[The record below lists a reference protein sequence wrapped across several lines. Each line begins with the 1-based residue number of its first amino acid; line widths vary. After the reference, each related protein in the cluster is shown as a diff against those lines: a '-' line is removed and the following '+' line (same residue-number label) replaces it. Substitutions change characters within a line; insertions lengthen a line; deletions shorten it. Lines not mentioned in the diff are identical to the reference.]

1 MNSGKQCVGDDLES
15 LSFVSEHLSMLKS
28 CIQQSE
34 QFAANFNRHLNA
46 KDRLE
51 LSATN
56 TRLSEMYWRLFE
68 KFIKKVRG
76 I

>member
-28 CIQQSE
+28 CLHQSE
-34 QFAANFNRHLNA
+34 EFSAKFNRHLNA

-51 LSATN
+51 MATIN
-56 TRLSEMYWRLFE
+56 ARLGEIYWRLFE
-68 KFIKKVRG
+68 KFIKKVRA